1 MTIPNP
7 IFAVLVL
14 AAAVA
19 AGEDGSGWRALCSW
33 AGGRRAQAERGAIV
47 KHEFIEVRTTA
58 AKREDA
64 ARIAGVLVEKRLAA
78 CAQIVGPI
86 ASTYWWQ
93 GKVETA
99 EEWLCLAKARK
110 EDYRKIERAIKELH
124 PYQMPEIIAVP
135 VCAGSTEYLRWVR
148 EETKRG

>member
-1 MTIPNP
+1 MVGIGGPCTPEE
-7 IFAVLVL
+7 AVEARKLKR
-14 AAAVA
+14 
-19 AGEDGSGWRALCSW
+19 GEM
-33 AGGRRAQAERGAIV
+33 V

-64 ARIAGVLVEKRLAA
+64 ARIARALVEKRLAA

-93 GKVETA
+93 GKIETA

-110 EDYRKIERAIKELH
+110 EDYRKIERAIKDLH
-124 PYQMPEIIAVP
+124 PYQTPEIVALPIL
-135 VCAGSTEYLRWVR
+135 AGSAEYLRWVR

>member
-1 MTIPNP
+1 M
-7 IFAVLVL
+7 
-14 AAAVA
+14 
-19 AGEDGSGWRALCSW
+19 
-33 AGGRRAQAERGAIV
+33 

-64 ARIAGVLVEKRLAA
+64 ARIARALVEKRLAA

-86 ASTYWWQ
+86 TSTYWWQ
-93 GKVETA
+93 GKIETA

-124 PYQMPEIIAVP
+124 PYQTPEIIALP
-135 VCAGSTEYLRWVR
+135 IDAGSTEYLRWVG